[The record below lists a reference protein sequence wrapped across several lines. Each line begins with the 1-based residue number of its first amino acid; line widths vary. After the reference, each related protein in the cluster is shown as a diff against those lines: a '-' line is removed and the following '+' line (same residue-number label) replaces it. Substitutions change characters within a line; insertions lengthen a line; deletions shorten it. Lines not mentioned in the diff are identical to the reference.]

1 MVIGKVLKVNRMK
14 TRVLYLFASL
24 VALISCTDEKV
35 TTVTTDSDE
44 FYCSIENEELTR
56 TSLDQNNNVIWSA
69 EDQLVIFK
77 KSSIP
82 SKYQIS
88 ESHIGKTFGS
98 FYKINSEEFSAGSEL
113 DHNVALYPYKENLEI
128 MKLDSDSPTSSYEI
142 TGYSFP
148 AEQTYAENSFAN
160 GAFPMAAVSDN
171 YDLIFRNICGGI
183 KLQLKGIQKVTS
195 IKIEGKNS
203 EKLAGDADIIVYS
216 DETLKPAITMA
227 SNALTSVTLNCGAG
241 VQLNE
246 SSATEFIISLRP
258 MAFSA
263 GFTVTITDSDSKT
276 HVVETDKA
284 NTVLRSSLLIM
295 PVINV
300 GSEQIPDEDID
311 VIPISKITLDRTS
324 LSLPLNFSY
333 SLIAKIAPI
342 DATNQK
348 VTWSSDNPS
357 VVTVDQTGRFTT
369 ISAGEANILAEAGG
383 HYGSCKIVVIPQ
395 KSELVDYIDEYG
407 VNHGKGI
414 ALGDI
419 VWAPVNCGYK
429 AKSSNSKGFPY
440 GKLYQWGRK
449 YGQGYNLTYDE
460 SEPNIIEGP
469 ISLNGGMS
477 KEYEN
482 VFFSVDNY
490 DKNWISTDDIKQF
503 WNSGT
508 EESPIKTQYDPC
520 PEGWRVPTESEL
532 RLLIQARSSKETI
545 NNQYGYCYSGCYSYI
560 DSILV
565 VFLPAAGY
573 RSDING
579 KSYGRQSGGN
589 GSNWGEGHY
598 WSSTA
603 YNKGESYYNYYWQ
616 EYFECRESLAYTYYY
631 NSGNVY
637 YQGLADGKSI
647 RCVQE

>member
-1 MVIGKVLKVNRMK
+1 MKITVIGKVLKVNHMK
-14 TRVLYLFASL
+14 IRVLYLFASL
-24 VALISCTDEKV
+24 VALISCTDEQV

-128 MKLDSDSPTSSYEI
+128 TKLDSDSPKSSYKI
-142 TGYSFP
+142 TGYDFP
-148 AEQTYAENSFAN
+148 AEQTYVENSFAN

-171 YDLIFRNICGGI
+171 YDLTFRNICGGI
-183 KLQLKGIQKVTS
+183 KLQLKGTQKITS

-203 EKLAGDADIIVYS
+203 ENLAGNADVIVYS
-216 DETLKPAITMA
+216 DENHKPAITIL
-227 SNALTSVTLNCGAG
+227 SNASKSILLNCGSG

-246 SSATEFIISLRP
+246 SRATDFIVSMRP
-258 MAFSA
+258 LVFSA

-295 PVINV
+295 PVIKV
-300 GSEQIPDEDID
+300 GSEQIPDDDID
-311 VIPISKITLDRTS
+311 VIPISKITLDKTS
-324 LSLPLNFSY
+324 LSLPLDFSY
-333 SLIAKIAPI
+333 SLIAKIAPT
-342 DATNQK
+342 DATYQNI
-348 VTWSSDNPS
+348 TWSTDNPT
-357 VVTVDQTGRFTT
+357 VVSIDQSGNFKT
-369 ISAGEANILAEAGG
+369 ISGGEANIFATADGVL
-383 HYGSCKIVVIPQ
+383 GSCKVVVIPQ

-407 VNHGKGI
+407 INHGKGV

-429 AKSSNSKGFPY
+429 AETSNSKGFPY

-449 YGQGYNLTYDE
+449 YGQGYTLDYDE
-460 SEPNIIEGP
+460 SEPVLVEGP
-469 ISLNGGMS
+469 ISTANGQ
-477 KEYEN
+477 KEVYSN
-482 VFFSVDNY
+482 TFFYGDAEWCSPSN
-490 DKNWISTDDIKQF
+490 DKM

-508 EESPIKTQYDPC
+508 ENNPIKTEHDPC
-520 PEGWRVPTESEL
+520 PDGWRVPTYNEYKILS
-532 RLLIQARSSKETI
+532 Q
-545 NNQYGYCYSGCYSYI
+545 NQGSYNGERWFSGCYSYVDGI
-560 DSILV
+560 TKV
-565 VFLPAAGY
+565 NLPSCGT
-573 RSDING
+573 RS
-579 KSYGRQSGGN
+579 YSGGAVYERPSR
-589 GSNWGEGHY
+589 GRY
-598 WSSTA
+598 WSSTPYMSGDISGALSDTGA
-603 YNKGESYYNYYWQ
+603 YLN
-616 EYFECRESLAYTYYY
+616 L
-631 NSGNVY
+631 
-637 YQGLADGKSI
+637 GKRANGHGV

>member
-1 MVIGKVLKVNRMK
+1 MK

-128 MKLDSDSPTSSYEI
+128 TKLDSDSPTSSYEI
-142 TGYSFP
+142 TGYNFP

-171 YDLIFRNICGGI
+171 YDLTFRNICGGI

-203 EKLAGDADIIVYS
+203 EKLSGDADIIVYS
-216 DETLKPAITMA
+216 GETLKPAITMA

-241 VQLNE
+241 VQLKE
-246 SSATEFIISLRP
+246 SRATDFIISMRP
-258 MAFSA
+258 LVFSA

-295 PVINV
+295 PVIKV
-300 GSEQIPDEDID
+300 GSEQIPDDDID
-311 VIPISKITLDRTS
+311 VIPISKITLDKTS
-324 LSLPLNFSY
+324 LSLPLDFSY
-333 SLIAKIAPI
+333 SLIAKIAPT
-342 DATNQK
+342 DATYQNI
-348 VTWSSDNPS
+348 TWSTDNPK
-357 VVTVDQTGRFTT
+357 VVSIDQSGNFKT
-369 ISAGEANILAEAGG
+369 ISGGEANIFATADGVL
-383 HYGSCKIVVIPQ
+383 GSCKVVVIPQ

-407 VNHGKGI
+407 INHGKGI

-429 AKSSNSKGFPY
+429 AETSNSNGFPY

-449 YGQGYNLTYDE
+449 YGQGYTLDYDE
-460 SEPNIIEGP
+460 SEPVLVEGP
-469 ISLNGGMS
+469 ISTASGQ
-477 KEYEN
+477 KEVYSN
-482 VFFSVDNY
+482 TFFYGDAEWCSPSN
-490 DKNWISTDDIKQF
+490 DKM

-508 EESPIKTQYDPC
+508 ENNPIKTEYDPC
-520 PEGWRVPTESEL
+520 PDGWRVPTYNEYKILSQNRGSYNE
-532 RLLIQARSSKETI
+532 E
-545 NNQYGYCYSGCYSYI
+545 GWFSGCYSYI
-560 DSILV
+560 DGITKV
-565 VFLPAAGY
+565 NLPSCGT
-573 RSDING
+573 RSY
-579 KSYGRQSGGN
+579 YGGAVYERPGN
-589 GSNWGEGHY
+589 GRY
-598 WSSTA
+598 WSSTP
-603 YNKGESYYNYYWQ
+603 
-616 EYFECRESLAYTYYY
+616 YT
-631 NSGNVY
+631 SGNIS
-637 YQGLADGKSI
+637 GAHADTGAYLNLGGRANGHGV